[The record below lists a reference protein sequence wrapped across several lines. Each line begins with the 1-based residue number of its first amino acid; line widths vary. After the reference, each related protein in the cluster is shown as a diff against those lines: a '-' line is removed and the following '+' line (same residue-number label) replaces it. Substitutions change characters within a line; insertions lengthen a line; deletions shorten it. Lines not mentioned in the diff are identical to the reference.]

1 MPQEEYHG
9 YRMYYA
15 IDKAVA
21 KAQTMRDEVRE
32 RSTQQTYTLILK
44 K

>member
-21 KAQTMRDEVRE
+21 KAQTMRDEVRGYMGTQR
-32 RSTQQTYTLILK
+32 RSKLIIV
-44 K
+44 